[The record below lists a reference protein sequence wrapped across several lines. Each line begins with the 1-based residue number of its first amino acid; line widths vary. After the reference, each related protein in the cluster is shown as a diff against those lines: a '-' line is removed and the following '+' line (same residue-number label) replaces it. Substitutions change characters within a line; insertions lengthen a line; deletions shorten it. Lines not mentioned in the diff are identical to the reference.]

1 MENKELLKIYREQI
15 DSLDK
20 EMIYLL
26 FRRFELVKQI
36 GLIKKEDGITNPLDK
51 TRWNNLMDENL
62 EVSREYWLKDELIID
77 LWNRIHKYSLDLEK

>member
-20 EMIYLL
+20 EIIYLL

-36 GLIKKEDGITNPLDK
+36 GLIKKEDWINNPLDE
-51 TRWNNLMDENL
+51 TRWNKLMDENL
-62 EVSREYWLKDELIID
+62 EVSREYWLSDDLIID
-77 LWNRIHKYSLDLEK
+77 LWNRIHKESLDLEK